1 MLTNVTE
8 QCVRLGLALALIA
21 VISLSLYQFSGHA
34 RADGAAQVAAPLN

>member
-21 VISLSLYQFSGHA
+21 VISFSLYQFSGHI
-34 RADGAAQVAAPLN
+34 RPDFGAPIAAPLN

>member
-21 VISLSLYQFSGHA
+21 VISFSLYQFSGHA
-34 RADGAAQVAAPLN
+34 GPGGTALIAAPLN

>member
-21 VISLSLYQFSGHA
+21 VISFSLYQFSGHA
-34 RADGAAQVAAPLN
+34 RPDGMTPVFTPLN